1 MARTRK
7 AAGIRIPWSVVIAIS
22 LCMSTMNERTARR
35 FMGEFTHAL
44 VGAGITS

>member
-22 LCMSTMNERTARR
+22 LCMSTMSKENAQR
-35 FMGEFTHAL
+35 FMGEFMHAL
-44 VGAGITS
+44 ARTGSTP